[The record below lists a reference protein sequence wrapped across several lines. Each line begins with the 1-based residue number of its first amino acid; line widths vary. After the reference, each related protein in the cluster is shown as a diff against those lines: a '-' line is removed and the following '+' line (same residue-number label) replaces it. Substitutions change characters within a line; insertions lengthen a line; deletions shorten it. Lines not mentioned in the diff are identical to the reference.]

1 VLWLTQQDPAQFIA
15 CTLNVRQKSAN
26 ADVYG
31 TITGD
36 AIVAG
41 TKPLRDGGMD
51 FSKKVVKKDVKEE
64 KPKVEEKK
72 PEIEKEK
79 PKVEKIALRV
89 CGPQLKPADIPEVVQ

>member
-1 VLWLTQQDPAQFIA
+1 
-15 CTLNVRQKSAN
+15 
-26 ADVYG
+26 
-31 TITGD
+31 
-36 AIVAG
+36 
-41 TKPLRDGGMD
+41 MD